1 MAAPEPVRGDYDVVI
16 VGGGPSGL
24 QAAMILARMQ
34 RPTLVLDSNR
44 PRHSATLAAHAF
56 LTRDNVPP
64 NELRALGR
72 ESVEH
77 YEHGEVQF
85 GEVTS
90 IEPLGQDERG
100 AAEADADGYRFLVTS
115 TPVRGSA
122 PREVRAKAVLI
133 AAGISE
139 RLPDVANLRAFY
151 GTTIHSCLAC
161 DAWDHRGKRIALFGF
176 PGAPRLDERAV
187 LLSRWSDEIVL
198 FADVDTISE
207 AKAERLRERGIEVD
221 RRRVVEALGD
231 REGLTGLRVVDE
243 AGEEGIV
250 ECQAAFVRPDYDTRV
265 EFAEPLGLARTRH
278 GLIRVDEEGRTS
290 VPGVYAAGETAPPG
304 PQMLIMAAGSG
315 AHTAVTINRDL
326 LGLAPDTRR
335 HRREE

>member
-1 MAAPEPVRGDYDVVI
+1 MASKVVRGDYDVVI

-24 QAAMILARMQ
+24 QAAMLLARMQ

-56 LTRDNVPP
+56 LTRDNTPP

-90 IEPLGQDERG
+90 IERIEGE
-100 AAEADADGYRFLVTS
+100 DASDGYRFRITS
-115 TPVRGSA
+115 KPVRGTA
-122 PREVRAKAVLI
+122 PCEVRAKAVLI
-133 AAGISE
+133 TAGISE
-139 RLPDVANLRAFY
+139 RLPEVENLRAFY

-176 PGAPRLDERAV
+176 PGAPRLAERAV
-187 LLSRWSDEIVL
+187 LLSRWTDDLVLLADEVTVPEHQ
-198 FADVDTISE
+198 A
-207 AKAERLRERGIEVD
+207 AELRERGIEVD
-221 RRRVVEALGD
+221 RRRVVEALGG
-231 REGLTGLRVVDE
+231 REGLTGLRVVD
-243 AGEEGIV
+243 ADGAVGVV
-250 ECQAAFVRPDYDTRV
+250 ECSAAFVRPDYETRLA
-265 EFAEPLGLARTRH
+265 FAEQLGLARTNH
-278 GLIRVDEEGRTS
+278 GLIMVDDEGRAS
-290 VPGVYAAGETAPPG
+290 VEGIYAAGETAPPG

-315 AHTAVTINRDL
+315 AHAAVTINRDL
-326 LGLAPDTRR
+326 LGLPPDTRR
-335 HRREE
+335 IRREE